1 MSGKAMQSTV
11 PPAGT
16 ARVVTRRIEESEGHV
31 AEFAASLLPLT
42 DALAAPKLEPAV
54 LAITFSHKQMT
65 SKDLVGERTWVR
77 RATAEITR
85 NPKCR
90 TMHIP
95 CTLLP
100 NTRKHQ
106 AHGGFWPAMGL
117 DEMEVSED

>member
-31 AEFAASLLPLT
+31 AEFAASLLPRR
-42 DALAAPKLEPAV
+42 DALAAPKLEPLV

-65 SKDLVGERTWVR
+65 SKDLVEGRNLERSWNLKS
-77 RATAEITR
+77 AE

-95 CTLLP
+95 CTP
-100 NTRKHQ
+100 VPEPRKHQ

-117 DEMEVSED
+117 CVNGSI